1 MNGRR
6 ILAQVAN
13 GRRRP
18 PQDVTGRRTLPQDV
32 TGRRTLPQ
40 DVTGRRLLAQAQF
53 VNSVGDGVYLVTS
66 AFYFARIVGLP
77 AAEIGLG
84 LTLGWGVGSVAGVP
98 LGHLADRRGPR
109 GVAVVLA
116 LLTAVAVASFM
127 FVRSFAPFVLV
138 ACLYGT
144 AQTGLSAARQALL
157 AGLVEPAERTVVR
170 AVLQATLNGG
180 LAVGAALGGIALW
193 LNTPAAYLTLFALDA
208 VSFLVAAALLAR
220 LPAVRPAP
228 VAAAASAATSSAASS
243 AARPKLSVLRDRP
256 YAVVTLINAVMLL
269 YMPLLSVVVPLWIAE
284 RTSAPSWVVS
294 ALLLINTGGVLL
306 FQVRMARR
314 VKGLRRAS
322 SSVRQAGLVMLAACA
337 VFALSP
343 YGWVFLLVAAGLL
356 VVGEM
361 LLAAGAWEISFGL
374 APDDRQGQYQ
384 GFFGSG
390 VAVARMLGP
399 VALTALVLGGGTL
412 GWLAVG
418 AMFVTAGVA
427 MAPAVRWSVRTAA
440 GRRPPCWSA

>member
-1 MNGRR
+1 MNSRR
-6 ILAQVAN
+6 ILAQ
-13 GRRRP
+13 
-18 PQDVTGRRTLPQDV
+18 
-32 TGRRTLPQ
+32 
-40 DVTGRRLLAQAQF
+40 AQF
-53 VNSVGDGVYLVTS
+53 ANSVGDGVYLVTS

-84 LTLGWGVGSVAGVP
+84 LTLGWAVGSVAGVP

-109 GVAVVLA
+109 GVAVLLA
-116 LLTAVAVASFM
+116 LATAAAVASFM

-180 LAVGAALGGIALW
+180 LAIGAGLGGLALW

-208 VSFLVAAALLAR
+208 VSFLVAAALLLR
-220 LPAVRPAP
+220 LPSVAP
-228 VAAAASAATSSAASS
+228 GRVAAAE
-243 AARPKLSVLRDRP
+243 PKLVVLRDRP
-256 YAVVTLINAVMLL
+256 YAVVTLINAVMLF

-284 RTSAPSWVVS
+284 RTSAPSWVIS
-294 ALLLINTGGVLL
+294 ALLLINTGCVLL

-314 VKGLRRAS
+314 VKGLRGAS
-322 SSVRQAGLVMLAACA
+322 ASVRRAGVVMLAACA
-337 VFALSP
+337 VFALSA

-374 APDDRQGQYQ
+374 APDDQQGQYQ
-384 GFFGSG
+384 GFFGTG

-412 GWLAVG
+412 GWLLLG
-418 AMFVTAGVA
+418 ALFVTAGAA
-427 MAPAVRWSVRTAA
+427 MAPTVRWARARSLEAA
-440 GRRPPCWSA
+440 

>member
-1 MNGRR
+1 MSSRR
-6 ILAQVAN
+6 ILAQ
-13 GRRRP
+13 
-18 PQDVTGRRTLPQDV
+18 
-32 TGRRTLPQ
+32 
-40 DVTGRRLLAQAQF
+40 AQF
-53 VNSVGDGVYLVTS
+53 ANSVGDGVYLVTS

-84 LTLGWGVGSVAGVP
+84 LTLGWAVGSVAGVP

-109 GVAVVLA
+109 GVAVLLA
-116 LLTAVAVASFM
+116 LATAAAVASFM

-180 LAVGAALGGIALW
+180 LAIGAGLGGLALW

-208 VSFLVAAALLAR
+208 VSFLVAAALLLR
-220 LPAVRPAP
+220 LPSVAPGRVAPAE
-228 VAAAASAATSSAASS
+228 
-243 AARPKLSVLRDRP
+243 PKLVVLRDRP
-256 YAVVTLINAVMLL
+256 YAVVTLINAVMLF

-284 RTSAPSWVVS
+284 RTSAPSWVIS
-294 ALLLINTGGVLL
+294 ALLLINTGCVLL

-314 VKGLRRAS
+314 VKGLRGAS
-322 SSVRQAGLVMLAACA
+322 ASVRQAGVVMLAACA
-337 VFALSP
+337 VFALSA

-374 APDDRQGQYQ
+374 APDDQQGQYQ
-384 GFFGSG
+384 GFFGTG

-412 GWLAVG
+412 GWLLLG
-418 AMFVTAGVA
+418 ALFVTAGAA
-427 MAPAVRWSVRTAA
+427 MAPTVRWARARSLEAA
-440 GRRPPCWSA
+440 